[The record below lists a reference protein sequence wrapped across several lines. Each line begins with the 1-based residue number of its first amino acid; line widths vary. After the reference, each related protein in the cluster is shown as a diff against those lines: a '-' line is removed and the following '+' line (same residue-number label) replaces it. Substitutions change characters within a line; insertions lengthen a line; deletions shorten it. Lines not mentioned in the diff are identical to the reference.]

1 MEAGRYGEDGR
12 NLAWMEKSPHIQ
24 RLLERLPNAPGVY
37 QHHDA
42 DGRLLYVGKAKDLK
56 KRVASYFNKQQHD
69 HGKTRLL
76 VSKIADIKWLVTPTE
91 ADALLLE
98 NSLIKE
104 HKPLYNIQ
112 LKDDKTYPFLVI
124 KKERFPRVFP
134 TRKVIRDGSEY
145 FGPYPSVKTMHTV
158 LDLCRKLY
166 PIRTCSLPLTEAN
179 IQGGKFR
186 ECLEYHI
193 GNCLAPCVGKQT
205 ESSHL
210 ESIVAIRSILKG
222 NLLEVM
228 TLLEKAMGEAAAEFR
243 FEEAAKYKTRLEA
256 VKRFQA
262 KNTVVHPTIHN
273 VDVFSVVSDSR
284 AAYVNFLKVM
294 NGSIVQGHTSEVKR
308 RLGESDEMVLAAA
321 IPLIRDRFNSDSTW
335 IYTPFA
341 VDLNGMPDHI
351 TFHVPQRGDKKR
363 LVELSERNATYAM
376 RDRQKQLEQVDPE
389 QAVNRL
395 LETAAAD
402 LRLTELPRHIE
413 CFDNSNIQ
421 GTHPASACVVFRDGK
436 PAKADYRKFNIKTVE
451 GPDDFASMKE
461 VVYRRYKRLQESG
474 EGLPQL
480 IVIDGG
486 KGQLSHALE
495 ALEDLGLRGQI
506 AIIGIAKR
514 LEEIFFP
521 GDSIPLYIDK
531 RSSTL
536 KLIQQLR
543 NEAHRFSLAHH
554 RKRRSKAALKSELD
568 DIQSVGPTTRRALL
582 GHFKTVTAIRQ
593 ASEKELLV
601 VVNKRVAR
609 AILAHFHSSG

>member
-1 MEAGRYGEDGR
+1 
-12 NLAWMEKSPHIQ
+12 MEKSPHIQ

-37 QHHDA
+37 QHYDEG
-42 DGRLLYVGKAKDLK
+42 GRLLYVGKAKDLK
-56 KRVASYFNKQQHD
+56 KRVASYFSKTQD

-134 TRKVIRDGSEY
+134 TRQMIRDGSEY

-166 PIRTCSLPLTEAN
+166 PIRTCRLPLTEENVAS
-179 IQGGKFR
+179 GKFR

-205 ESSHL
+205 EAAYD

-222 NLLEVM
+222 NLLDVQR
-228 TLLEKAMGEAAAEFR
+228 LLEGAMNEAAAEFR
-243 FEEAAKYKTRLEA
+243 FEDAARYKSRLEA
-256 VKRFQA
+256 VRRFQA

-273 VDVFSVVSDSR
+273 VDVFSIVSDAR
-284 AAYVNFLKVM
+284 AAYVNFLRVM

-308 RLGESDEMVLAAA
+308 RLGESDEAVLAAA
-321 IPLIRDRFNSDSTW
+321 IPLIRDKFGSESTW

-341 VDLNGMPDHI
+341 VDCAGMPAHI
-351 TFHVPQRGDKKR
+351 TFHVPQRGDKRR
-363 LVELSERNATYAM
+363 LVEMSERNATFAM
-376 RDRQKQLEQVDPE
+376 RDRQKQLEQTDPE
-389 QAVNRL
+389 QAVSRL
-395 LETAAAD
+395 LETAQAD
-402 LRLTELPRHIE
+402 LRLQALPRHIE

-421 GTHPASACVVFRDGK
+421 GTNPASACVVFRDGK
-436 PAKADYRKFNIKTVE
+436 PSKADYRKFNIKTVE

-461 VVYRRYKRLQESG
+461 VVYRRYKRLSESG

-495 ALEDLGLRGQI
+495 ALDDLGLRGEI

-514 LEEIFFP
+514 LEEIYFP

-536 KLIQQLR
+536 RLIQQLR
-543 NEAHRFSLAHH
+543 DEAHRFSLAHH
-554 RKRRSKAALKSELD
+554 RKRRSQAALRSELD
-568 DIQSVGPTTRRALL
+568 DIAGVGPATRRTLL
-582 GHFKTVTAIRQ
+582 GHFKTVAAIRE
-593 ASEKELLV
+593 ASEEALLA
-601 VVNKRVAR
+601 VVNKRVAA
-609 AILAHFHSSG
+609 AILQHFRGES

>member
-1 MEAGRYGEDGR
+1 
-12 NLAWMEKSPHIQ
+12 MEKSPHIQ

-37 QHHDA
+37 QHYDEG
-42 DGRLLYVGKAKDLK
+42 GRLLYVGKAKDLK
-56 KRVASYFNKQQHD
+56 KRVASYFSKTQD

-134 TRKVIRDGSEY
+134 TRQMIRDGSEY

-166 PIRTCSLPLTEAN
+166 PIRTCRLPLTEENVA
-179 IQGGKFR
+179 GGKFR

-205 ESSHL
+205 EAAYD

-222 NLLEVM
+222 NLLDVQR
-228 TLLEKAMGEAAAEFR
+228 LLEGAMNEAAAEFR
-243 FEEAAKYKTRLEA
+243 FEDAARYKSRLEA
-256 VKRFQA
+256 VRRFQA

-273 VDVFSVVSDSR
+273 VDVFSIVSDAR
-284 AAYVNFLKVM
+284 AAYVNFLRVM

-308 RLGESDEMVLAAA
+308 RLGESDEAVLAAA
-321 IPLIRDRFNSDSTW
+321 IPLIRDKFGSESTW

-341 VDLNGMPDHI
+341 VDCTGMPAHI
-351 TFHVPQRGDKKR
+351 TFHVPQRGDKRR
-363 LVELSERNATYAM
+363 LVEMSERNATFAM
-376 RDRQKQLEQVDPE
+376 RDRQKQLEQTDPE
-389 QAVNRL
+389 QAVSRL
-395 LETAAAD
+395 LETAQAD
-402 LRLTELPRHIE
+402 LRLQALPRHIE

-421 GTHPASACVVFRDGK
+421 GTNPASACVVFRDGK
-436 PAKADYRKFNIKTVE
+436 PSKADYRKFNIKTVE

-461 VVYRRYKRLQESG
+461 VVYRRYKRLSESG

-495 ALEDLGLRGQI
+495 ALDDLGLRGEI

-514 LEEIFFP
+514 LEEIYFP

-536 KLIQQLR
+536 RLIQQLR
-543 NEAHRFSLAHH
+543 DEAHRFSLAHH
-554 RKRRSKAALKSELD
+554 RKRRSKAALRSELD
-568 DIQSVGPTTRRALL
+568 DIAGVGPATRRTLL
-582 GHFKTVTAIRQ
+582 AHFKTVAAIRE
-593 ASEKELLV
+593 ASEEASLA
-601 VVNKRVAR
+601 VVNKRVVA
-609 AILAHFHSSG
+609 AILQHFRGES

>member
-1 MEAGRYGEDGR
+1 
-12 NLAWMEKSPHIQ
+12 MEKSPHIQ

-37 QHHDA
+37 QHYDA
-42 DGRLLYVGKAKDLK
+42 GGRLLYVGKAKDLK
-56 KRVASYFNKQQHD
+56 KRVASYFSKTQD

-134 TRKVIRDGSEY
+134 TRQMIRDGSEY

-166 PIRTCSLPLTEAN
+166 PIRTCRLPLTEENVAA
-179 IQGGKFR
+179 GKFR

-205 ESSHL
+205 EEAYE
-210 ESIVAIRSILKG
+210 ESIVAIRAILKG
-222 NLLEVM
+222 NLLDVQR
-228 TLLEKAMGEAAAEFR
+228 LLEDAMGAAAAEFR
-243 FEEAAKYKTRLEA
+243 FEDAARFKSRLEA
-256 VKRFQA
+256 VRRFQA

-273 VDVFSVVSDSR
+273 VDVFSIVSDSR
-284 AAYVNFLKVM
+284 AAYVNFLRIM

-308 RLGESDEMVLAAA
+308 RLGETDEAVLAAA
-321 IPLIRDRFNSDSTW
+321 IPLIRDKFGSESTW

-341 VDLNGMPDHI
+341 VACDGMPAHI
-351 TFHVPQRGDKKR
+351 TFHVPQRGDKRR
-363 LVELSERNATYAM
+363 LVEMSERNATFAM
-376 RDRQKQLEQVDPE
+376 RDRQKQLEQTDPE
-389 QAVNRL
+389 QAVTRL

-402 LRLTELPRHIE
+402 LRLQALPRHIE

-421 GTHPASACVVFRDGK
+421 GTNPASACVVFRDGK

-461 VVYRRYKRLQESG
+461 VVYRRYKRLSESG

-495 ALEDLGLRGQI
+495 ALDDLGLRGEI

-514 LEEIFFP
+514 LEEIYFP

-536 KLIQQLR
+536 RLIQQLR
-543 NEAHRFSLAHH
+543 DEAHRFSLAHH
-554 RKRRSKAALKSELD
+554 RKRRSKAALRSELD
-568 DIQSVGPTTRRALL
+568 DIAGVGPATRRALL
-582 GHFKTVTAIRQ
+582 GHFKTVTAIRE
-593 ASEKELLV
+593 ASEEALLT
-601 VVNKRVAR
+601 VVNKRVAA
-609 AILAHFHSSG
+609 AILAHFRGAS